1 MHIFVNGERRD
12 IERGSSLLILLASLH
27 LDARRVAVAVNAS
40 VVPRGELGTVRPA
53 EGDHIEIIEA
63 VGGG

>member
-1 MHIFVNGERRD
+1 MQIFVNGEHRD
-12 IERGSSLLILLASLH
+12 IERGRSLLNLLADLQ

-40 VVPRGELGTVRPA
+40 VVPRGELASVCPA
-53 EGDHIEIIEA
+53 ENDRIEIIEA